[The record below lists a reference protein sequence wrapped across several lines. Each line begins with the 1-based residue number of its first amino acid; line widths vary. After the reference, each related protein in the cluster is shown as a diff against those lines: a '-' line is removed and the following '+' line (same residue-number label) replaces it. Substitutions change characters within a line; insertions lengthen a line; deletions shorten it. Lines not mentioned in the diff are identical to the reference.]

1 MALKLLDWQERG
13 VDFLLDKPKE
23 LDGNPHRY
31 LNDEMGLGKTPQ
43 VCEAVKRLRPKMPVL
58 YIVLASL
65 KDHWKTVLVEWGVCK
80 PEDIFVIETGKDLVP
95 SSAKHIICSY
105 DILAS
110 DNIFNQLM
118 AMTFPIVVCD
128 EAHAL
133 RSTDSNRSRNILGKT
148 GKGLISRGYYKW
160 LVSGTAAPDRIIDL
174 FPTLKVLAPQTIRPY
189 TSLEGYGERFCA
201 GYFDKRT
208 GQMNY
213 KGASNVAELRQ
224 RLKPF
229 LLRRT
234 IDEVYPELPP
244 YVQEDIF
251 IDLGV
256 LDFDEHDTPTATL
269 RRLIG
274 QAKVPKVVAY
284 IIERLQLCDR
294 LLVFAYHREVILGL
308 FERLRAQGIAVH
320 FLRGDTPK
328 HDRQRYKNDFIAGR
342 IDVLI
347 IQTGAGAT
355 GTDGLQQNCSQIVEA
370 EPDWS
375 PGLTSQARARLRR
388 IKQTKVVSVKSLLAL
403 NTLDMGMR
411 RTHDKKQ
418 NVLTELFTTE
428 KHNQMSIEATLERI
442 AVALET
448 LAKDHEAAETPAK
461 EKSGKGS
468 AGAKDAKAAA
478 GTTQKPA
485 ADTEKPAS
493 KEAKVTQ
500 DDASKV
506 VREVLAELSKTKLGK
521 EGAKQA
527 VKDVVANIGGADLL
541 ANVAADKL
549 GAVVDGFRALLANP
563 PSEDDSDGI

>member
-1 MALKLLDWQERG
+1 MTLQLLDWQEKG
-13 VDFLLDKPKE
+13 VDFLVDRPAA

-43 VCEAVKRLRPKMPVL
+43 VCGAIKRLRPKMTVL

-65 KDHWKTVLVEWGVCK
+65 KDHWKTVLVEWEVCK
-80 PEDIFVIETGKDLVP
+80 PEDIFVIETGKDVVP
-95 SSAKHIICSY
+95 TDAKHVICSY

-110 DNIFNQLM
+110 DNVFDQLM
-118 AMTFPIVVCD
+118 ARTYPIIVCD

-133 RSTDSNRSRNILGKT
+133 RSIDSNRSRNILGMN
-148 GKGLISRGYYKW
+148 GKGLITRGLYKW
-160 LVSGTAAPDRIIDL
+160 LLSGTAAPDRIINL
-174 FPTLKVLAPQTIRPY
+174 YPVLKVLAPQTIRPY
-189 TSLEGYGERFCA
+189 TSLEGYGNRWCA
-201 GYFDKRT
+201 GFWDKRT
-208 GQMNY
+208 KQMNY
-213 KGASNVAELRQ
+213 KGASNVADLKA

-251 IDLGV
+251 IDLGNV
-256 LDFDEHDTPTATL
+256 GFDVHNTPTATL
-269 RRLIG
+269 RRMIG

-284 IIERLQLCDR
+284 IAERLQLCDR
-294 LLVFAYHREVILGL
+294 LIVFAYHREVILGL
-308 FERLRAQGIAVH
+308 FEGLRSRGIGVH

-328 HDRQRYKNDFIAGR
+328 HDRRRYKDDFMAGR

-355 GTDGLQQNCSQIVEA
+355 GTDGLQKNCNEIVEA

-388 IKQTKVVSVKSLLAL
+388 IKQTKVVNIKSILAL

-411 RTHDKKQ
+411 RSHDYKQ

-428 KHNQMSIEATLERI
+428 KENKMSIEATLERI

-448 LAKDHEAAETPAK
+448 LAKDHEVAETAP
-461 EKSGKGS
+461 SGKKDTV
-468 AGAKDAKAAA
+468 GAKGAKGDAA
-478 GTTQKPA
+478 TTQKKA
-485 ADTEKPAS
+485 ADT
-493 KEAKVTQ
+493 KEAAKEVKVTQ

-549 GAVVDGFRALLANP
+549 GAVVEGFRALLANP
-563 PSEDDSDGI
+563 PAEDDSEGI